1 MTLATRITL
10 LLAFLA
16 GSGLALDKPSI
27 GLDFATGGDYEHNS
41 DSALGRRPAT
51 DYWGALNGSVSWW
64 LLTAGLTLR
73 YSTDDKFTAQRVNDF
88 SFTPAWNWGR
98 VYVGDFSIPFSEF
111 TLSGVSLYGGGLE
124 LFPGTFRFGVV
135 AGKSRRA
142 SQDSLDW
149 AYDRNVLGLKFG
161 AEQLALI
168 VLKVAD
174 DTLSN
179 PAAGDSAPIAP
190 QENLVLG
197 LSSRIN
203 IVGNLR
209 LTLDAGGS
217 AYSRNVR
224 SESIGSPL
232 IPTFVYKLFTPR
244 LSSSADYAL
253 RAGLAFTPS
262 FMNLALEAAEV
273 GPGYTSLGLAGITS
287 DYRHLRLSAGTSAIP
302 KTDLYAYAELGAD
315 NLAGTNVATATN
327 RELGLTA
334 NYVPIRQLSLAASYS
349 LSRLVKDASFDSFDV
364 NSSTQFVSAG
374 PSLSLDNWGI
384 NQTLSAVASYQTYE
398 NAAPFSQTPATRPL
412 TIALSYSITPG
423 IPVTFST
430 SFSHTYDLAGTGQ
443 GGSETYESYGLSA
456 GKSFFRDRLRNSL
469 SVAYQPSGTGQAYP
483 IAGNHSFAF
492 TPKDAVMLTWGLTI
506 FTSKVPTAPGF
517 NSQRVSLSYNRRIF

>member
-1 MTLATRITL
+1 V
-10 LLAFLA
+10 FLA
-16 GSGLALDKPSI
+16 GAGRALDKPSF
-27 GLDFATGGDYEHNS
+27 GLDFAAGGDYEHNS

-64 LLTAGLTLR
+64 LLSAGLTLR
-73 YSTDDKFTAQRVNDF
+73 YSTDDQFTAQRVNDL

-98 VYVGDFSIPFSEF
+98 VYLGDFSTSFSEF

-124 LFPGTFRFGVV
+124 LFPGAFRFGVV

-142 SQDSLDW
+142 SHDSLDTLDW

-161 AEQLALI
+161 AEQLALV

-179 PAAGDSAPIAP
+179 LAAGDSAPIAP
-190 QENLVLG
+190 EENLVLG
-197 LSSRIN
+197 LTSRIN
-203 IVGNLR
+203 IIGNLR

-217 AYSRNVR
+217 AYSSNIR
-224 SESIGSPL
+224 SESLDSPY
-232 IPTFVYKLFTPR
+232 IPAFVHKLFTPR

-273 GPGYTSLGLAGITS
+273 GPGYTSLGLAGLTS

-315 NLAGTNVATATN
+315 NLAGTNAATANT

-334 NYVPIRQLSLAASYS
+334 NCAPVRQLGIAANYS
-349 LSRLVKDASFDSFDV
+349 LSRLVKDAPDSFYV
-364 NSSTQFVSAG
+364 NSTTQFISAG

-384 NQTLSAVASYQTYE
+384 HQTLSAITSYQTYQ
-398 NAAPFSQTPATRPL
+398 NVAPFSQTAASKPL
-412 TIALSYSITPG
+412 TIALSYSIRPG

-430 SFSHTYDLAGTGQ
+430 SFSHTYDPAGNGPAVS
-443 GGSETYESYGLSA
+443 GSYQSYGLSA
-456 GKSFFRDRLRNSL
+456 GKSFFGDRLQNSL
-469 SVAYQPSGTGQAYP
+469 SVAFQPSGTGQAYP
-483 IAGNHSFAF
+483 IAGNHSYAF
-492 TPKDAVMLTWGLTI
+492 TDKDAVTLTWGLTF
-506 FTSKVPTAPGF
+506 FTSKVPTTPAF
-517 NSQRVSLSYNRRIF
+517 NSQRASLSYSRRIF